1 MTITKTL
8 FSTLVLTMLVLA
20 DGPSLK
26 MESLP
31 PSVQAAIKA
40 QTTNATILNI
50 TGEKENGGM
59 RYEVEMN
66 VNGKSRDVEFD
77 ANGKILEIEEEADLS
92 SIPAAAKTTIQ
103 TQTGKAT
110 FLKVEKVT
118 KGSNISYVATLKS
131 THGSNFELGVNAAG
145 KLLFKNEPENDK
157 EAAPKTSSR

>member
-8 FSTLVLTMLVLA
+8 FSTLALTMLVLA

-31 PSVQAAIKA
+31 PSVQAAVKA
-40 QTTNATILNI
+40 QRINATILNI
-50 TGEKENGGM
+50 SAVKANGRTG
-59 RYEVEMN
+59 YEVEMTID
-66 VNGKSRDVEFD
+66 GKSRDVEFD
-77 ANGKILEIEEEADLS
+77 ANGKILEIEEDADLS
-92 SIPAAAKTTIQ
+92 SIPAAAKNAIQ
-103 TQTGKAT
+103 AQTGKAT
-110 FLKVEKVT
+110 FVKVEKVT
-118 KGSNISYVATLKS
+118 KGSGISYVAVLKS